1 MKRNWVCPP
10 NKMHGIDEEEGKNI
24 YLKLA
29 LMFCVFTFLE
39 CHNSFIVVTILC
51 CCCVGFVLLIILGG
65 IALFSVAAETEL
77 YYLNIGDTL
86 GNSSALIEANSPAV
100 VTVSFSPNANMSEY
114 TIFRSDNMPSKI
126 NQILPTEISSVFSG
140 QSGPYDLNYLGSNE
154 PIYLLSGSS
163 IQYNIKITL
172 SKRINSSYSA
182 CLYLFMDKA
191 NFNSFL
197 TSNLTIPKEQHCF
210 ASAVTRGPIQV
221 SHSFNIAS
229 AGQYYAGIKLQNG
242 VTVQVN
248 VSVVRIYY
256 DTTGLQQVHCSLF
269 SCSINICNT
278 FLCSHKGTT
287 YFIIKPSGNTEILY
301 YFINAQIHGSLYG
314 GFIATAVIGS
324 FCCCCCCCCFLFV
337 SCCCNDYCS
346 IRPNRN
352 RIRQL
357 PVNRQSRLQSLSQN
371 SLETAIDL
379 PQHPLITHPI
389 ENKEITSDIKSLA
402 QFDSEESL
410 LSNSNNQHTKT
421 CEALPPEDPLLP
433 EFHELIHFTA
443 DDQSSTNSAQI
454 NNEFITA
461 SRTTSTSL
469 ISFDTNEDLLCQ
481 YYEDVEGETSNIV
494 MNYYCVIE
502 KYF

>member
-1 MKRNWVCPP
+1 MDRT
-10 NKMHGIDEEEGKNI
+10 DREEGKNI

-29 LMFCVFTFLE
+29 LMFCVFTLE
-39 CHNSFIVVTILC
+39 RRIGIIATTILLLC
-51 CCCVGFVLLIILGG
+51 CCFCVGFVSLTIIGG
-65 IALFSVAAETEL
+65 IALFSVGAETEL
-77 YYLNIGDTL
+77 SYSLNIGDTL

-100 VTVSFSPNANMSEY
+100 VTVSFIPNVNMPEY

-126 NQILPTEISSVFSG
+126 NQSLPTEISSVFSG

-163 IQYNIKITL
+163 IQYDVKITS

-197 TSNLTIPKEQHCF
+197 SSNLTIPKDQHCF
-210 ASAVTRGPIQV
+210 TSAVTREPIQV
-221 SHSFNIAS
+221 SHSFNIAN

-242 VTVQVN
+242 VTIQVN

-256 DTTGLQQVHCSLF
+256 NTTGLQQVYCSLF
-269 SCSINICNT
+269 SCSVNICNT

-324 FCCCCCCCCFLFV
+324 FCCCCCCCCLLFV
-337 SCCCNDYCS
+337 FCCCNDYCF
-346 IRPNRN
+346 IRPDRN

-357 PVNRQSRLQSLSQN
+357 PVNRQLRLQSLSQN
-371 SLETAIDL
+371 SLENQIDL

-389 ENKEITSDIKSLA
+389 ENKESTSDIKLLA
-402 QFDSEESL
+402 QFDSEENL
-410 LSNSNNQHTKT
+410 LSNSNDHTNT
-421 CEALPPEDPLLP
+421 YEALPPEDPLLP

-461 SRTTSTSL
+461 SRTTSTTL
-469 ISFDTNEDLLCQ
+469 ISFDTNEDSPCQ

-494 MNYYCVIE
+494 MNYCVIE
-502 KYF
+502 EYF